1 MKEAPN
7 IITNKDLLYIKD
19 MLNWNLIMNKK
30 IFNYLDLINDEKI
43 KKLLNKV
50 LKMHNNHYCE
60 LLNICN

>member
-60 LLNICN
+60 LLNIYN